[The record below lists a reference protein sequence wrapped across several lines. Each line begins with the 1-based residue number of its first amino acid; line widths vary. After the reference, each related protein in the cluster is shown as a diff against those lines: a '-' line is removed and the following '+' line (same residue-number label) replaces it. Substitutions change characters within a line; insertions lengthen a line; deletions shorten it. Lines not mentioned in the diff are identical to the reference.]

1 MTYFSSEFC
10 QSCERKGNIIVIPH
24 ILLKKIEGDKIC
36 PDSVYKASI
45 TPIPNP
51 GERLKEK
58 SYKLISF
65 MNNI

>member
-1 MTYFSSEFC
+1 M
-10 QSCERKGNIIVIPH
+10 
-24 ILLKKIEGDKIC
+24 LLKKIEGDKIH
-36 PDSVYKASI
+36 PDSVYKAST

-51 GERLKEK
+51 GKRLKEK